1 MYALKTLE
9 QDGWIVFNE
18 KNFNPSTLVFT
29 TNKQQL
35 YQFQKSHPDFEPLL
49 TILLRTYEGIFDFPA
64 FISENLLGRLLK
76 QEEEK
81 IKQDL
86 KKIAAFRIIEYL
98 PQNDS
103 PFILFKKNRVPT
115 EELTINLQLYKKR
128 KEAFISRVKKMT
140 DYVTTKNCRSNFINL
155 YFGDDT
161 IKNCGVCDN
170 CLRAKST
177 QITTE
182 EFEKIREG
190 IQAALSAKN
199 LAPTLLLEKLSG
211 VNKEKARSVLNFL
224 QAEQKITITEKGEIS
239 LC

>member
-1 MYALKTLE
+1 MQIPSSVSTRLQYQHKSLLDLMDGLSDE
-9 QDGWIVFNE
+9 QIRRQVNTGKWSIFENIVHLQ
-18 KNFNPSTLVFT
+18 T
-29 TNKQQL
+29 
-35 YQFQKSHPDFEPLL
+35 YQH
-49 TILLRTYEGIFDFPA
+49 T
-64 FISENLLGRLLK
+64 
-76 QEEEK
+76 
-81 IKQDL
+81 
-86 KKIAAFRIIEYL
+86 
-98 PQNDS
+98 
-103 PFILFKKNRVPT
+103 
-115 EELTINLQLYKKR
+115 
-128 KEAFISRVKKMT
+128 FISRVKKMT